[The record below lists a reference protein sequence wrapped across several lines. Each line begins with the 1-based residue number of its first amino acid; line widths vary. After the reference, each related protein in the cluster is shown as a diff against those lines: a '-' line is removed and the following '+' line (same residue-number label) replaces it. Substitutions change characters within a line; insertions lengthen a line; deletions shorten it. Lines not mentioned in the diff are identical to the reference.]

1 MCVCV
6 VAVVGLRVQQTSV
19 PKGLIVSVK
28 CLGVCVLSPLLF
40 FPFFPP
46 QSLSLCASAMMK
58 KRERRSYASPGG
70 TRLPPRIDKRD
81 TCRYFLSARRFVPRL
96 RIQRD
101 AGLDLTPAA
110 VWRLL
115 TDGGERWA
123 LLMATASLS
132 GSLSTRGAA
141 EGHCVCWWA
150 GEAHRRVEMLLLTFP
165 KS

>member
-1 MCVCV
+1 MRRR
-6 VAVVGLRVQQTSV
+6 VAHG
-19 PKGLIVSVK
+19 
-28 CLGVCVLSPLLF
+28 
-40 FPFFPP
+40 
-46 QSLSLCASAMMK
+46 
-58 KRERRSYASPGG
+58 SPGSING
-70 TRLPPRIDKRD
+70 ILAATSCLRGALFP
-81 TCRYFLSARRFVPRL
+81 VPL
-96 RIQRD
+96 IQRD

-115 TDGGERWA
+115 TEGGECWA
-123 LLMATASLS
+123 LLMASASLS